1 MAKEKTSPASAI
13 VLLLLFAGVLWASW
27 SLSGNG
33 NSAKAIFEQG
43 RKRSHAGDWKGA
55 IPCFTRVIEM
65 DPKFSP
71 AFADRARAERELR
84 RYDQAISDC
93 DRAIQINPTD
103 YFPFLER
110 GLSEAGKGDCGSA
123 IMDYLRAIRLNPTN
137 SYAFSKLAEA
147 DSQLLNFNEA
157 IVCLTRAIELNPTN
171 SVYYN
176 NRGWAEFLHGD
187 FESAITDATHS
198 IQLDPNLGYGYGT
211 RGWARYGKGDIS
223 GAIEDCK
230 RSTHLYKENSGPFF
244 YDQGLL
250 DFIGKDYKK
259 AIADWQ
265 NAIEQEPDAKEELLP
280 WIGKAQEIEGVTV
293 LNSSN
298 SVNQIEN
305 K

>member
-27 SLSGNG
+27 NLSGNG

-65 DPKFSP
+65 DPKFSTSY
-71 AFADRARAERELR
+71 DYRAMAERELMQ
-84 RYDQAISDC
+84 YDKAISDC

-198 IQLDPNLGYGYGT
+198 IQLDPKFGDAYGT
-211 RGWARYGKGDIS
+211 RGWARFKAGDIA
-223 GAIEDCK
+223 GAVEDCK
-230 RSTHLYKENSGPFF
+230 RAIQLGEPGSAECFC
-244 YDQGLL
+244 DQGLL
-250 DFIGKDYKK
+250 DFIAKDYKK
-259 AIADWQ
+259 AVVSWQ
-265 NAIEQEPDAKEELLP
+265 EEIKLRPDLKRALQP